1 MIKISRS
8 MNEKL
13 IPIEDENDIF
23 NLYPNFV
30 FKENHRPVG
39 KRK

>member
-1 MIKISRS
+1 
-8 MNEKL
+8 MNEKP
-13 IPIEDENDIF
+13 IPIEHENDIF
-23 NLYPNFV
+23 NIYPNFV